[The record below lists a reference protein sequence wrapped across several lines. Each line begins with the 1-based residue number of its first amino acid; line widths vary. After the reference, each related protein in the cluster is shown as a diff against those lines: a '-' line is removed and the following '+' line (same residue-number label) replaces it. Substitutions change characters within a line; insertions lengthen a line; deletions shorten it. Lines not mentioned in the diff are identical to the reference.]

1 MTSEAMNYH
10 LNGEQH
16 SMPSPLTVLQLI
28 EQQQMEG
35 QRVLVVINDEVVP
48 KTNWSETQIEAG
60 DKVDI
65 MSPITGG

>member
-1 MTSEAMNYH
+1 MNYH

-16 SMPSPLTVLQLI
+16 SMPTTLSVLQLI

-35 QRVLVVINDEVVP
+35 QRVLVVINDEVIP
-48 KTNWSETQIEAG
+48 KTSWSETLIEAG

>member
-1 MTSEAMNYH
+1 MNYH
-10 LNGEQH
+10 LNGELH
-16 SMPSPLTVLQLI
+16 SMPSSLSVLQLI

-48 KTNWSETQIEAG
+48 KTNWSQTQIEAG